1 MRSLVFSLTIAVISM
16 AQAQQL
22 IPIDDPRF
30 EYFEREP
37 RRVETFKGRKA
48 IYLNGRAS
56 LKDIPFQD
64 GILQVDFTA
73 AKPRAFAGFVF
84 RAQDEENYEAVY
96 VRLHKSRMPDAIQ
109 YNPEYNGESN
119 WQLYGEHQSFA
130 TFDQNDWNTLRIE
143 IRGSELKVYL
153 NDFSK
158 PLLTVEN
165 LRHKVGQGFIGFY
178 SFLGAYF
185 SNFRY
190 EAFTDLTTAKPLS
203 AYEKGVI
210 QNWQLSESELLAEVD
225 TEAYPNVEEIKWKS
239 ATSEPSGLLPINK
252 YVRKIKAGNFEQN
265 EHEVVWARYTFNA
278 EQPETRKFYFD
289 YSDNIELFFN
299 GHLIFSGKNAFRY
312 KGLTFRGD
320 IKLEGN
326 MLYLNTREGENEIL
340 CAVSDKANGWAI
352 LGKIQ

>member
-1 MRSLVFSLTIAVISM
+1 MRSLVFSLTLTIISI

-22 IPIDDPRF
+22 ISIDDPRF
-30 EYFEREP
+30 TYFEREP
-37 RRVETFKGRKA
+37 RKVETFKGRKA
-48 IYLNGRAS
+48 LYLNGRAS
-56 LKDIPFQD
+56 LKSIPLQD

-96 VRLHKSRMPDAIQ
+96 VRLHKSKMPDAIQ
-109 YNPEYNGESN
+109 YNPEFNGEAN

-130 TFDQNDWNTLRIE
+130 TFDQNEWNTLRIE

-158 PLLTVEN
+158 PVLTLDN
-165 LRHKVGQGFIGFY
+165 LRHEVGPGFIGFY

-190 EAFTDLTTAKPLS
+190 EAFPEVIAAKPIPAHS
-203 AYEKGVI
+203 EGII
-210 QNWQLSESELLAEVD
+210 QTWQLSESKLLADVKTDE
-225 TEAYPNVEEIKWKS
+225 YPQVAKIKWKN
-239 ATSEPSGLLPINK
+239 AWSEPSGLLPINK
-252 YVRKIKAGNFEQN
+252 YVRKLKAGDFEQN
-265 EHEVVWARYTFNA
+265 ENEVVWARHTFNS
-278 EQPETRKFYFD
+278 EQAETRKFFFD
-289 YSDNIELFFN
+289 YSDNIEVFFN
-299 GHLIFSGKNAFRY
+299 GRLIFSGKNSFRY

-326 MLYLNTREGENEIL
+326 MLYLNAKEGENEIL
-340 CAVSDKANGWAI
+340 CSVSDKANGWAI
-352 LGKIQ
+352 MGKIE